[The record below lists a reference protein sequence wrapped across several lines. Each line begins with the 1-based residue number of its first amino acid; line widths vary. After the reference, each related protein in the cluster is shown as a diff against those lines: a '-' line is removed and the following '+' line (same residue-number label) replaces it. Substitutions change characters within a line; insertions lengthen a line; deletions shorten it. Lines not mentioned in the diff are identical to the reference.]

1 MERFTG
7 ASPRTHHELIS
18 LISNCLPLLDEI
30 CRRSLLFVHKCITHA
45 SPLVGFIAQHGIL
58 HARGYSFLGRNV
70 SFCMQRYKI
79 PLCRIVDGSFVAS
92 IYSFVQGSYDK
103 STVAS
108 ANLLAE
114 VLKLRD
120 GSLILPHGQ
129 SSLTRDDLN
138 DIIEFLCIK

>member
-1 MERFTG
+1 
-7 ASPRTHHELIS
+7 
-18 LISNCLPLLDEI
+18 
-30 CRRSLLFVHKCITHA
+30 
-45 SPLVGFIAQHGIL
+45 
-58 HARGYSFLGRNV
+58 LGRNV

-79 PLCRIVDGSFVAS
+79 PLCHIVDGPFVAS

-120 GSLILPHGQ
+120 GSLVLPHGQ

-138 DIIEFLCIK
+138 DIIEFLCIE